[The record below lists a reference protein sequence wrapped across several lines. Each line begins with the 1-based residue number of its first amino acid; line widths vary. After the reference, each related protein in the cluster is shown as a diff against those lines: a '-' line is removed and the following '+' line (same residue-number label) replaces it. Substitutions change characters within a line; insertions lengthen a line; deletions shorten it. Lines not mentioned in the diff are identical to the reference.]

1 MITVLKEG
9 FKTSRDLYE
18 ATIEEQNNHIKELKE
33 QMASAQ
39 QTIALQLE
47 TIERF
52 TQDYPFLN
60 KI

>member
-18 ATIEEQNNHIKELKE
+18 ATIEEQNNHIKVLKE

-39 QTIALQLE
+39 EAIALQQE
-47 TIERF
+47 TI
-52 TQDYPFLN
+52 
-60 KI
+60 